1 MNDLK
6 WYDWVPI
13 FGLASAWKKKM
24 EDDKAYPFIL
34 YHFTFFFSPIIIA
47 IIQKIIN

>member
-13 FGLASAWKKKM
+13 FGLASAWEKKL
-24 EDDKAYPFIL
+24 EDGKIDLGDGQKYLLFN
-34 YHFTFFFSPIIIA
+34 PIIF
-47 IIQKIIN
+47 